1 MMATLRLVFHMGR
14 VECVTCQVPD
24 SHCGVGGVKDAGCC
38 CWVLLV
44 VVGERRVM
52 GGWLEGIFLILVV
65 V

>member
-1 MMATLRLVFHMGR
+1 MATLRLVFHMGR

-24 SHCGVGGVKDAGCC
+24 SHCGVGGVKEGGC

-44 VVGERRVM
+44 VVGGRRVM